1 MRKTHCLTHT
11 KKYGLKEW
19 LVQISLVGCFP
30 HHHFLLLCPSDLP
43 KAEMGC
49 NAPSSRSKGPADFCE
64 CCPSGWPCASDMHG
78 QVPQLAPPLFHSGKG
93 TEFTLQLRGLMRYQ
107 RGFESPQLVS
117 TRCSQCSCQRE
128 MRFLNRR
135 LVGQERSLNFTYPEK
150 CCHKLQTP

>member
-1 MRKTHCLTHT
+1 MPQTWLCFTVVSSTNHECRGGTRLFSWAVCVQQESRSSKTHLVVIPLHAGLVDLLQRVLGELDHLLHCVCRGLGTAAGKPMRKTHCLTHT

-78 QVPQLAPPLFHSGKG
+78 
-93 TEFTLQLRGLMRYQ
+93 
-107 RGFESPQLVS
+107 
-117 TRCSQCSCQRE
+117 
-128 MRFLNRR
+128 
-135 LVGQERSLNFTYPEK
+135 
-150 CCHKLQTP
+150 